1 MPILLQINVCNNV
14 YSTGKIASEIGD
26 EAINEGWESYI
37 AYGRSCAPNRSKAI
51 KIGTSIDIKIHA
63 LEQRIL
69 DNTGLGFGSSTAT
82 RQLVEKIKQIHPDI
96 IHLHVLVGYYIN
108 LKVLFKYLATSGIPV
123 VWTLHSCWEFT
134 GHCTHFDY
142 QGCNKWIEGCHHC
155 PIKREYPESY
165 LIDRARENYI
175 EKKQFFTTV
184 PNLHFVAV
192 SEWLSNNV
200 KRSFLQ
206 GFPCTVIKN
215 GIDVNIYKPS
225 QNFEYLRDK
234 HNLHNCS
241 IALGVAS
248 AWTKKKGFE
257 DYIRLSSILPENVKI
272 VMVGLSKD
280 QIKSLPSVIIGIE
293 RTTNRQELVDWYS
306 LASVVLN
313 LSYEESFG
321 LTTVEGYACGTPSI
335 VYNKTASPELIKEGT
350 GFVVEAGDIKSV
362 RDRICQ
368 IFDCGK
374 VQFACRCRKV
384 AEEEYDK
391 DKNYKKYIEL
401 YNNILSAQK

>member
-1 MPILLQINVCNNV
+1 MPKVLQINVCNNV

-37 AYGRSCAPNRSKAI
+37 AYGRSCAPNRSEAI
-51 KIGTSIDIKIHA
+51 RIGTSIDINIHA
-63 LEQRIL
+63 IEQRIF
-69 DNTGLGFGSSTAT
+69 DNTGLGFCSSTAT
-82 RQLVEKIKQIHPDI
+82 RQLVEKIKQIRPNI

-155 PIKREYPESY
+155 PIKNEYPKSY
-165 LIDRARENYI
+165 LFDRSRKNYE
-175 EKKQFFTTV
+175 EKKRLFTSV
-184 PNLHFVAV
+184 PNLHIVAV

-200 KRSFLQ
+200 SRSFLQ
-206 GFPCTVIKN
+206 SFPCTVINN
-215 GIDVNIYKPS
+215 GIDVSIYKPS
-225 QNFEYLRDK
+225 QNSEYLRDK
-234 HNLHNCS
+234 YNLRNCS

-280 QIKSLPSVIIGIE
+280 QIKSLPATIIGIE

-335 VYNKTASPELIKEGT
+335 VYNKTASPELIKEGI
-350 GFVVEAGDIKSV
+350 GYVVNAGDIQSV
-362 RDRICQ
+362 RDRINQ
-368 IFDCGK
+368 IVDCGK
-374 VQFACRCRKV
+374 EQFARRCRKV
-384 AEEEYDK
+384 AEEAYDK
-391 DKNYKKYIEL
+391 DKNYKEYIEL
-401 YNNILSAQK
+401 YNKILSVQ